1 MKRKDLCII
10 SATVCGIVL
19 FLIIGLGRIL
29 CPLQKVL
36 SQGEIDGMTDLN
48 NPIVSMF
55 GAYYQIRDIVK
66 DHVDNQAF
74 LSQAAMK
81 QTVLGHDVSAMF
93 YKTTVW
99 SNYCKLPQPAGFD
112 NVVRNIPKE
121 GFKVWFPHQG
131 NDGSTNKPIDYVQ
144 SVSYMR
150 KGMVARD
157 ASWIQS
163 FLSSDPINNR
173 LIVAYGTSFNKF
185 LGSNIGKIVD
195 QLGASGVD
203 ATSFMEQVRK
213 LEGHQKWSDYVGC
226 MNGLFLTGVVDH
238 RLDKQCLI
246 SNYIMLSASSILVL
260 IIGLKFLTA
269 LQCTRRSNPENHD
282 RFVLVQ
288 SVLMSS
294 YLDTRKVLFVIA
306 DGMIVGSG
314 NDKPTP
320 KIVLDVLGWEGEEP
334 EALLVQSLGDGM
346 KQLNMAK
353 VYSGYYA
360 IQSKRMPY
368 IVVSK
373 VGTQG
378 KRDSQLLIMKFL
390 NRVHLD
396 LEMNPME
403 LELVRHFRYGLQIDP
418 SWFEY
423 ILWIDADT
431 EIYRDSINR
440 LVACMIR
447 DSRVVG
453 VVWRNASGNEMES
466 WVTMIQVYEYFIS
479 HHLSKQ
485 FESVFG
491 SVTCLP
497 GCFSMFRIRS
507 SNKTAYL
514 ISNDVIQDRYL
525 TTLMMK
531 HFPGHKLAFS
541 PDAKCKTQAPASWN
555 VFVSQP
561 CGCCLLS
568 MRVVVF
574 IDLFSTLAQPSAL
587 VYFGYLIYSS
597 ISDESHG
604 APLFSLIMIA
614 AIYGVQLVIFM
625 LKGEFQHLGWMVL
638 YLLAIPIYSFYLPI
652 YSFWHFD
659 DFSWGNTRIVVDES
673 GARVYEYAE
682 ENFDP
687 SMIPL
692 KKVRKQRNKVSPSNV

>member
-1 MKRKDLCII
+1 
-10 SATVCGIVL
+10 
-19 FLIIGLGRIL
+19 
-29 CPLQKVL
+29 
-36 SQGEIDGMTDLN
+36 MTDLN

-173 LIVAYGTSFNKF
+173 LIVAYGNVYDMSAYYSPGGINKF

-203 ATSFMEQVRK
+203 ATPFMEQVRK

-288 SVLMSS
+288 VPCYTEGKESLQRTFESVLMSS

-373 VGTQG
+373 VGTTSETNRPGNRG

-453 VVWRNASGNEMES
+453 VCGETQVGNEMES

-514 ISNDVIQDRYL
+514 ISND
-525 TTLMMK
+525 
-531 HFPGHKLAFS
+531 
-541 PDAKCKTQAPASWN
+541 
-555 VFVSQP
+555 
-561 CGCCLLS
+561 
-568 MRVVVF
+568 
-574 IDLFSTLAQPSAL
+574 
-587 VYFGYLIYSS
+587 
-597 ISDESHG
+597 
-604 APLFSLIMIA
+604 
-614 AIYGVQLVIFM
+614 
-625 LKGEFQHLGWMVL
+625 
-638 YLLAIPIYSFYLPI
+638 
-652 YSFWHFD
+652 
-659 DFSWGNTRIVVDES
+659 
-673 GARVYEYAE
+673 
-682 ENFDP
+682 
-687 SMIPL
+687 
-692 KKVRKQRNKVSPSNV
+692 